1 VVLVS
6 LERSTALNA
15 LSEDLLA
22 QIEAVVDEI
31 ATTGAL
37 DGHAVRALLLRGSGR
52 AFMAGADIARFVGAS
67 CETIAALAAKVIG
80 VFGRLER
87 LPVPVV
93 ALIDGL
99 ALGAGNE
106 LAMSAHYRIV
116 TENAL
121 MGQPEIKLGIMPG
134 YGGMQRLP
142 RLVGPRKALE
152 LVLNG
157 EPVDGH
163 RAVEIGLADA
173 FCPAA
178 TALREAFRVARE
190 MSEGLRPVPLRSWE
204 TIAAAHKKELDE
216 PLAST
221 EVAGLLNTTA
231 PDTTTAADFIFARSY
246 AARVALDA
254 LRTGYEKGF
263 AAGLK
268 NDARLF
274 GQVTSS
280 PSGQY
285 WTGRF
290 QEKDPRQSAL
300 LTLLTPR

>member
-1 VVLVS
+1 
-6 LERSTALNA
+6 
-15 LSEDLLA
+15 
-22 QIEAVVDEI
+22 
-31 ATTGAL
+31 
-37 DGHAVRALLLRGSGR
+37 
-52 AFMAGADIARFVGAS
+52 
-67 CETIAALAAKVIG
+67 
-80 VFGRLER
+80 
-87 LPVPVV
+87 VPVV
-93 ALIDGL
+93 ALIDGF
-99 ALGAGNE
+99 ALGGGNE

-121 MGQPEIKLGIMPG
+121 MGQPEIKLGMIPG

-142 RLVGPRKALE
+142 RLVGPRRALE

-178 TALREAFRVARE
+178 TALREAFQIARK
-190 MSEGLRPVPLRSWE
+190 MAEGLLAVPLRGWE
-204 TIAAAHKKELDE
+204 TITATHKQELDE
-216 PLAST
+216 LMASA
-221 EVAGLLNTTA
+221 EVAGLLKAAA
-231 PDTTTAADFIFARSY
+231 PDATTAADLKSARSY

-263 AAGLK
+263 AAGLQ
-268 NDARLF
+268 NDAQLF

-280 PSGQY
+280 PSGQH
-285 WTGRF
+285 WVGRF
-290 QEKDPRQSAL
+290 LEKDPRQSAG

>member
-1 VVLVS
+1 
-6 LERSTALNA
+6 
-15 LSEDLLA
+15 
-22 QIEAVVDEI
+22 
-31 ATTGAL
+31 
-37 DGHAVRALLLRGSGR
+37 VRALLLRGSGR
-52 AFMAGADIARFVGAS
+52 AFMAGADITKFVGAS

-80 VFGRLER
+80 VYVRLELLR
-87 LPVPVV
+87 VPVV
-93 ALIDGL
+93 ALIDGF
-99 ALGAGNE
+99 ALGGGNE

-157 EPVDGH
+157 EPVDGR

-190 MSEGLRPVPLRSWE
+190 MAEGLRPVPRRSWE
-204 TIAAAHKKELDE
+204 TITADHKKELDE
-216 PLAST
+216 LMALT
-221 EVAGLLNTTA
+221 EVAGLLNIAA
-231 PDTTTAADFIFARSY
+231 PDTTTAADLIAARSY

-254 LRTGYEKGF
+254 LQTGYKQGF

-280 PSGQY
+280 PSGQH
-285 WTGRF
+285 WAGRF
-290 QEKDPRQSAL
+290 LEKDPRQSAL